1 MPRIMNFPPPP
12 HTFQRPPRV
21 HFTDVTPAVVRF
33 GDGQRSSGKLRV
45 VSVSGGLLSLSRPL
59 PRGSVARLLFVSVAG
74 PILGT
79 VEMLSPLFQGTQPF
93 RFVAL
98 YDDDET
104 RLHAAIQF
112 SLDSHRRDQQQIEKN
127 RPW

>member
-1 MPRIMNFPPPP
+1 MPKIMNFPPPP

-45 VSVSGGLLSLSRPL
+45 VSVSGGLLSLSRPV